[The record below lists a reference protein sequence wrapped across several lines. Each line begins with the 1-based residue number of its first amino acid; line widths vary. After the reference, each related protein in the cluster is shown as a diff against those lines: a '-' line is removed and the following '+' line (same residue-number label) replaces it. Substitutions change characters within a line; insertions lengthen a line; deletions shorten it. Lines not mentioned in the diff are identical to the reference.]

1 VLRGSRL
8 PQARNVPQYDYSTGS
23 IAVELAQ
30 AAGLTLDPWQADFL
44 ADALREDEDGR
55 WAAFEAA
62 CIVSRQNGKGSILEA
77 RVLAGLQL
85 FGEKMILWSAH
96 ETKTA
101 FEAFR
106 RVEQLFTEIDDFRR
120 RVKTIH
126 RSNGSEGI
134 ELLDGSRLRFV
145 ARTKGSGRGFS
156 ADLVIL
162 DEAYALT
169 GDQMSALI
177 PTLAS
182 RANPQIWY
190 TSSPPLSGDTGD
202 QLFALRKRAKSG
214 DENLCWY
221 DWGLQDVDLTELS
234 EMDSDERDAILDDR
248 NNWAATNPAAGIRI
262 TGDFIARERAT
273 LDPLDFA
280 RERLG
285 VWPRKIEAG
294 AGIIDGDLWRELARP
309 GAARPA
315 ELVFAADVNPQRT
328 HACIVAAG
336 PDDEGNMMT
345 QVIDYRPGTYWVVDR
360 LAELKERWDPVA
372 IALDVKSPI
381 GSLILDLEAAGM
393 TAPEDKER
401 PRRGELAIPTSSEVA
416 AAFGLWVDTVRQR
429 RLRHLDEGPL
439 NLALAGALIRP
450 LGGGSTWDHKSPVD
464 ISPLR
469 ASTLAVWAY
478 LAREHLARGAN
489 YNLMNSFY

>member
-1 VLRGSRL
+1 M
-8 PQARNVPQYDYSTGS
+8 
-23 IAVELAQ
+23 
-30 AAGLTLDPWQADFL
+30 DPWQADFL
-44 ADALREDEDGR
+44 TDSLGEDAAGR
-55 WAAFEAA
+55 WAAFESGL
-62 CIVSRQNGKGSILEA
+62 IVSRQNGKGSVLEA

-106 RVEQLFTEIDDFRR
+106 RVEALFTNIDDFRR
-120 RVKTIH
+120 RVRSIH

-190 TSSPPLSGDTGD
+190 TTSPPLTGDTGD
-202 QLFALRKRAKSG
+202 QLYALRKRAKAG
-214 DENLCWY
+214 DPNLCWY
-221 DWGLQDVDLTELS
+221 DWGLQDVDLTELE
-234 EMDSDERDAILDDR
+234 EMRAEDRDEILDSR
-248 NNWAATNPAAGIRI
+248 ENWAATNPAGGIRI
-262 TGDFIARERAT
+262 TADFIGRERAT

-285 VWPRKIEAG
+285 VWPRRIEAG
-294 AGIIDGDLWRELARP
+294 AGIIDAELWHDLARP
-309 GAARPA
+309 DAPRPA
-315 ELVFAADVNPQRT
+315 DLVFAADVNPSRT
-328 HACIVAAG
+328 HAAIVAAG
-336 PDDEGNMMT
+336 LDEDGHMMT
-345 QVIDYRPGTYWVVDR
+345 QVIDYRPGTYWIVDR
-360 LAELKERWDPVA
+360 LAELKARWDPIA

-381 GSLILDLEAAGM
+381 GSLVLDLEAAGM
-393 TAPEDKER
+393 TDAEDKER
-401 PRRGELAIPTSSEVA
+401 PRRGDLAIPTSHEVA
-416 AAFGLWVDTVRQR
+416 AAFGLWVDAVRQR

-439 NLALAGALIRP
+439 NLALSGAQVRP
-450 LGGGSTWDHKSPVD
+450 LSGGSTWDHKSPVD

-489 YNLMNSFY
+489 YDLLSSFY